1 MANCLTKRLT
11 STITDRIMA
20 ESEPYRFTLTQTHA
34 LYSFQMTT
42 LEEEICF
49 CLQRV
54 VMCSVDCGDEEFKT
68 DFPEGC
74 CLTILPPGTYEITLA
89 EQYVHTVENGELGID
104 LVLEPVDTPFVQ
116 SIIANGCTQERYMNC
131 KTGLNQYLVE
141 AIIQSKILE
150 MLNNGTLQAGL
161 QSCDSTCDTYLGKG
175 TEVVT
180 CNSFSDILCQ
190 AIADGN
196 TCLPFID
203 SFLLTGT
210 VLTITA
216 GDQTFSVDLAP
227 LFAGFTDVKVSGF
240 AFTTPTSN
248 ILRLTQTDGSA
259 FDVDLNSFVTDASD
273 IVNLVTNDVNVRN
286 TIAALFKQCSGADH
300 VPGDF
305 IPTCQEMTTA
315 INTAITA
322 AIGGIAADKF
332 LSVASYDSNTNELT
346 LVVTGGSTFVIPLT
360 DLVDSMFISTDAGN
374 QIVNGTDGGIYVAP
388 AATVPNAS
396 DTVAGITEYAT
407 TTEAVAGTSASLAV
421 TPAGLAA
428 AIAAAPAAAILNA
441 STTRAGVT
449 EYATTPEAVAGTS
462 DSLAVTPAGV
472 AAAIAAAQVR
482 SIQAGSVIGNKQK
495 DLSITFNPPV
505 QNPTFIIT
513 NMSNKNNYYSD
524 IGYTNLTN
532 TGVTVKRGYSTTAG
546 GLQDFSWVALSL
558 T

>member
-1 MANCLTKRLT
+1 
-11 STITDRIMA
+11 
-20 ESEPYRFTLTQTHA
+20 
-34 LYSFQMTT
+34 
-42 LEEEICF
+42 
-49 CLQRV
+49 
-54 VMCSVDCGDEEFKT
+54 
-68 DFPEGC
+68 
-74 CLTILPPGTYEITLA
+74 
-89 EQYVHTVENGELGID
+89 
-104 LVLEPVDTPFVQ
+104 
-116 SIIANGCTQERYMNC
+116 MNC

-346 LVVTGGSTFVIPLT
+346 LVVNGGSTFVIPLT
-360 DLVDSMFISTDAGN
+360 DLVDSVFVSTDAGN
-374 QIVNGTDGGIYVAP
+374 RIVNGTDGGIYVAP
-388 AATVPNAS
+388 AATVPDAS
-396 DTVAGITEYAT
+396 DTVKGIVELAT
-407 TTEAVAGTSASLAV
+407 PAEASAGTSTTLAV

-428 AIAAAPAAAILNA
+428 ALAATPVSADVSKLFALNV
-441 STTRAGVT
+441 GK
-449 EYATTPEAVAGTS
+449 ATTPPGSVPRTPFDITSGVGDVAFMTIDPALDTVTFAAHTKSIIVEFTSNSVFTRQKGGTDIDAGLCLKSTVAGTER
-462 DSLAVTPAGV
+462 AFIYCQGRNAGEDNV
-472 AAAIAAAQVR
+472 QASGTALFELLPGDTDRTFKITAIT
-482 SIQAGSVIGNKQK
+482 QASGTWKVVGP
-495 DLSITFNPPV
+495 FNS
-505 QNPTFIIT
+505 NP
-513 NMSNKNNYYSD
+513 
-524 IGYTNLTN
+524 
-532 TGVTVKRGYSTTAG
+532 GVTIKVTK
-546 GLQDFSWVALSL
+546 L
-558 T
+558 

>member
-1 MANCLTKRLT
+1 
-11 STITDRIMA
+11 
-20 ESEPYRFTLTQTHA
+20 
-34 LYSFQMTT
+34 
-42 LEEEICF
+42 
-49 CLQRV
+49 
-54 VMCSVDCGDEEFKT
+54 
-68 DFPEGC
+68 
-74 CLTILPPGTYEITLA
+74 
-89 EQYVHTVENGELGID
+89 
-104 LVLEPVDTPFVQ
+104 
-116 SIIANGCTQERYMNC
+116 MNC

-360 DLVDSMFISTDAGN
+360 DLVDSMFISTDVGN

-388 AATVPNAS
+388 AATVPDAS
-396 DTVAGITEYAT
+396 DTVKGIVELAT
-407 TTEAVAGTSASLAV
+407 PAEASAGTSTTLAV

-428 AIAAAPAAAILNA
+428 ALAAKPAL
-441 STTRAGVT
+441 
-449 EYATTPEAVAGTS
+449 P
-462 DSLAVTPAGV
+462 
-472 AAAIAAAQVR
+472 
-482 SIQAGSVIGNKQK
+482 IQGGSVVNNKQK

-513 NMSNKNNYYSD
+513 NMYNKNNYYSD
-524 IGYTNLTN
+524 ISYTNLTN

>member
-11 STITDRIMA
+11 STITDHIMA

-360 DLVDSMFISTDAGN
+360 DLVDSMFISTDVGN

-388 AATVPNAS
+388 AATVPDAS
-396 DTVAGITEYAT
+396 DTVKGIVELAT
-407 TTEAVAGTSASLAV
+407 PAEASAGTSTTLAV

-428 AIAAAPAAAILNA
+428 ALAAKPAL
-441 STTRAGVT
+441 
-449 EYATTPEAVAGTS
+449 P
-462 DSLAVTPAGV
+462 
-472 AAAIAAAQVR
+472 
-482 SIQAGSVIGNKQK
+482 IQGGSVVNNKQK

-513 NMSNKNNYYSD
+513 NMFNKNTRASSD
-524 IGYTNLTN
+524 ISYTNLTN
-532 TGVTVKRGYSTTAG
+532 TGVTVKRGYSTTYG

>member
-1 MANCLTKRLT
+1 
-11 STITDRIMA
+11 
-20 ESEPYRFTLTQTHA
+20 
-34 LYSFQMTT
+34 
-42 LEEEICF
+42 
-49 CLQRV
+49 
-54 VMCSVDCGDEEFKT
+54 
-68 DFPEGC
+68 
-74 CLTILPPGTYEITLA
+74 
-89 EQYVHTVENGELGID
+89 
-104 LVLEPVDTPFVQ
+104 
-116 SIIANGCTQERYMNC
+116 MNC

-346 LVVTGGSTFVIPLT
+346 LVVNGGSTFVIPLT
-360 DLVDSMFISTDAGN
+360 DLVDSVFVSTDAGN
-374 QIVNGTDGGIYVAP
+374 RIVNGTDGGIYVAP
-388 AATVPNAS
+388 AQA
-396 DTVAGITEYAT
+396 
-407 TTEAVAGTSASLAV
+407 L
-421 TPAGLAA
+421 
-428 AIAAAPAAAILNA
+428 
-441 STTRAGVT
+441 
-449 EYATTPEAVAGTS
+449 
-462 DSLAVTPAGV
+462 
-472 AAAIAAAQVR
+472 
-482 SIQAGSVIGNKQK
+482 SIQGGQVINNNNKALQ
-495 DLSITFNPPV
+495 ITFNPPV
-505 QNPTFIIT
+505 GNPTFIIT
-513 NMSNKNNYYSD
+513 NLRRDGGGSSD
-524 IGYTNLTN
+524 IGYDPTTLTPN
-532 TGVTVKRGYSTTAG
+532 GVTVKRGYSSTHG
-546 GLQDFSWVALSL
+546 GLQDFSWVALSVL
-558 T
+558 

>member
-1 MANCLTKRLT
+1 
-11 STITDRIMA
+11 
-20 ESEPYRFTLTQTHA
+20 
-34 LYSFQMTT
+34 
-42 LEEEICF
+42 
-49 CLQRV
+49 
-54 VMCSVDCGDEEFKT
+54 
-68 DFPEGC
+68 
-74 CLTILPPGTYEITLA
+74 
-89 EQYVHTVENGELGID
+89 
-104 LVLEPVDTPFVQ
+104 
-116 SIIANGCTQERYMNC
+116 MNC

-332 LSVASYDSNTNELT
+332 LSVASYDSVTNELT
-346 LVVTGGSTFVIPLT
+346 LAVTGGSIFTIPLT
-360 DLVDSMFISTDAGN
+360 DLVDSVSISTDAGN

-388 AATVPNAS
+388 AATVPDAS

-407 TTEAVAGTSASLAV
+407 DVETAAGTSTTLAV

-428 AIAAAPAAAILNA
+428 ALAATPVSADVSKLFALDVAQ
-441 STTRAGVT
+441 V
-449 EYATTPEAVAGTS
+449 TTPSGSVPRTPMDIRSYTGDVAFMTVDAALDTVTFAAHTKSIIVEFTSNSVFTRQTGGTDIDAGLCLKSTVAGTES
-462 DSLAVTPAGV
+462 AFIYCQGRNAGEDNVQASGTAFFELLPGDTDRTFQLTAVT
-472 AAAIAAAQVR
+472 
-482 SIQAGSVIGNKQK
+482 QASGTWKVLGPFDSNPG
-495 DLSITFNPPV
+495 IT
-505 QNPTFIIT
+505 I
-513 NMSNKNNYYSD
+513 K
-524 IGYTNLTN
+524 
-532 TGVTVKRGYSTTAG
+532 VTK
-546 GLQDFSWVALSL
+546 L
-558 T
+558 

>member
-1 MANCLTKRLT
+1 
-11 STITDRIMA
+11 
-20 ESEPYRFTLTQTHA
+20 
-34 LYSFQMTT
+34 
-42 LEEEICF
+42 
-49 CLQRV
+49 
-54 VMCSVDCGDEEFKT
+54 
-68 DFPEGC
+68 
-74 CLTILPPGTYEITLA
+74 
-89 EQYVHTVENGELGID
+89 
-104 LVLEPVDTPFVQ
+104 
-116 SIIANGCTQERYMNC
+116 MNC

-203 SFLLTGT
+203 AFLLTGT

-259 FDVDLNSFVTDASD
+259 FNVDLNSFVTDASD

-300 VPGDF
+300 VPGNF
-305 IPTCQEMTTA
+305 IPTCQEMVVA
-315 INTAITA
+315 INTAITT

-332 LSVASYDSNTNELT
+332 LSVASYDSDTNELT
-346 LVVTGGSTFVIPLT
+346 LQVTGGSTFVIPLA
-360 DLVDSMFISTDAGN
+360 DLVDSVFISTDAGN

-388 AATVPNAS
+388 AATVPDAS
-396 DTVAGITEYAT
+396 DTVKGIVELAT
-407 TTEAVAGTSASLAV
+407 PAEASAGTSTTLAV

-428 AIAAAPAAAILNA
+428 ALAATPASADVSRVLVVNTSITATPSGSVPRTPMNITAGASLTGFATIDVALDTITFAAHSKPIIIELNSNA
-441 STTRAGVT
+441 VFSRTAGGADLDAGVCLKST
-449 EYATTPEAVAGTS
+449 VAGTESAFVFAQGRGPSGDNVQCSGAATFELAPS
-462 DSLAVTPAGV
+462 DTDRTFKLTAVT
-472 AAAIAAAQVR
+472 
-482 SIQAGSVIGNKQK
+482 QASGTWKLYGPFVSG
-495 DLSITFNPPV
+495 
-505 QNPTFIIT
+505 PTFTIQ
-513 NMSNKNNYYSD
+513 
-524 IGYTNLTN
+524 
-532 TGVTVKRGYSTTAG
+532 VTKT
-546 GLQDFSWVALSL
+546 
-558 T
+558 